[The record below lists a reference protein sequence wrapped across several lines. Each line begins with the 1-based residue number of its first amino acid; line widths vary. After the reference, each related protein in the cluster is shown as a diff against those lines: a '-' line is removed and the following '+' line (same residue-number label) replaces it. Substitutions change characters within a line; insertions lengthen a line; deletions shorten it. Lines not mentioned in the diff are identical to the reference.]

1 MDRVSCFFVA
11 LGVTLALA
19 AGPATSQPPPARP
32 ATPTLT
38 AAQLASPAA
47 IVNGQPINEAAV
59 QRGLKRVPPAEHA
72 KARPEILD
80 YLIDNLLIDQYLIQ
94 QKVTV
99 EPKDVGARIGEI
111 QAELKKQGQEYAK
124 MLQDLMLTEEDL
136 RTQVAADLRWE
147 RFASGQGTEPVL
159 KALYEQN
166 GDFFDGSQVHARHIL
181 LTPGSADVKTVAETV
196 ASLQKIKADVEAE
209 ASQAIAKVPA
219 AAEPLAKEQERTK
232 ALEAA
237 FAKAAEAKSVCPSKR
252 DGGDL
257 GFFPRASSFV
267 EPFAKAAFALKPFQV
282 SDPVQTPF
290 GYHLILVTA
299 RKPGQPTKYEEV
311 RDEVKEVFYSRLRET
326 LVGQLR
332 QSAKITVAAAPK

>member
-1 MDRVSCFFVA
+1 MDRVPRLPIA
-11 LGVTLALA
+11 LGLGLTLAV
-19 AGPATSQPPPARP
+19 ATTSAQQPPPARP
-32 ATPTLT
+32 AGPTLT
-38 AAQLASPAA
+38 AAQLAAPAA
-47 IVNGQPINEAAV
+47 VVNGQPIAESAV
-59 QRGLKRVPPAEHA
+59 QRGLKRVPPTEHA

-80 YLIDNLLIDQYLIQ
+80 YLVDNLLIDQYLLQ
-94 QKVTV
+94 QKVAV
-99 EPKDVGARIGEI
+99 DPKDVTARIGEI
-111 QAELKKQGQEYAK
+111 QAELKKQGQEYPK

-136 RTQVAADLRWE
+136 RTQIAADLRWE
-147 RFASGQGTEPVL
+147 KFASGQGTEPVL

-181 LTPGSADVKTVAETV
+181 LTPADAREAPATV
-196 ASLQKIKADVEAE
+196 ASLRKIKSDVEAE
-209 ASQAIAKVPA
+209 AAQAVAKVPA

-267 EPFAKAAFALKPFQV
+267 ESFAKAAFALKPFQV
-282 SDPVQTPF
+282 SEPVQTPF

-311 RDEVKEVFYSRLRET
+311 KDEVKEVFYSRLRET

-332 QSAKITVAAAPK
+332 QSAKITVAAAPQ